1 MNYPAVILLILL
13 FVSNAMALDFLYNDK
28 AKFSGIFNILS
39 LCLAV
44 ALAYTFNQIKSIM
57 IFLGVAVVI
66 VIAIVLMR
74 WLLRRKLEKKTKI
87 KGETD
92 ENN

>member
-13 FVSNAMALDFLYNDK
+13 FVSNALALDFLYNDK
-28 AKFSGIFNILS
+28 AKFSGVFNIIS

-57 IFLGVAVVI
+57 IFLGVAL
-66 VIAIVLMR
+66 AIVCAVVLIRFMIK
-74 WLLRRKLEKKTKI
+74 RKLEKKTQV
-87 KGETD
+87 KGESD